1 MARVAFQKHR
11 TRAKDDDSLYPRYR
25 TRSIDQEDRSP
36 TLATNRARN
45 TQVKEILHNALLN
58 YPAYNILLL
67 LFESLIRQVSDGK
80 FVVFD
85 SVY

>member
-25 TRSIDQEDRSP
+25 TRSIDQEDRSL

-67 LFESLIRQVSDGK
+67 LLLFESLIR
-80 FVVFD
+80 
-85 SVY
+85 

>member
-1 MARVAFQKHR
+1 MTILCIPDIGR
-11 TRAKDDDSLYPRYR
+11 D
-25 TRSIDQEDRSP
+25 RSIRSEEDRSP

>member
-1 MARVAFQKHR
+1 MTILCIPDIGR
-11 TRAKDDDSLYPRYR
+11 D
-25 TRSIDQEDRSP
+25 RSIRSEEDRSP

-45 TQVKEILHNALLN
+45 TQVKEILHNVLLN

-67 LFESLIRQVSDGK
+67 LFESLIRQVSDGE

>member
-1 MARVAFQKHR
+1 MTILCIPDIER
-11 TRAKDDDSLYPRYR
+11 D
-25 TRSIDQEDRSP
+25 RSIRSEEDRSP

-67 LFESLIRQVSDGK
+67 LLFESLIRQVSDGE

>member
-1 MARVAFQKHR
+1 M
-11 TRAKDDDSLYPRYR
+11 
-25 TRSIDQEDRSP
+25 
-36 TLATNRARN
+36 
-45 TQVKEILHNALLN
+45 QVKEILHNVLLN
-58 YPAYNILLL
+58 YPAYNILLLLLL

>member
-1 MARVAFQKHR
+1 MTILCIPDIER
-11 TRAKDDDSLYPRYR
+11 D
-25 TRSIDQEDRSP
+25 RSIRSEEDRSP

-67 LFESLIRQVSDGK
+67 LLLLFESLIRQVSDGK

>member
-1 MARVAFQKHR
+1 MTILCIPDIER
-11 TRAKDDDSLYPRYR
+11 D
-25 TRSIDQEDRSP
+25 RSIRSEEDRSP

-67 LFESLIRQVSDGK
+67 LLLFESSIRQVSDGK
-80 FVVFD
+80 FVVF
-85 SVY
+85 VY